1 MVQVIR
7 CHQELG
13 TIHCHPIDNELQPKI
28 NRYSGF
34 LMEGPTHERV
44 SSTSIWICLK
54 IQGTPPKT
62 EWIIIIWLVV
72 WNILEHFLFFHILI
86 RIILT
91 NIFQRG

>member
-54 IQGTPPKT
+54 IQGPPP
-62 EWIIIIWLVV
+62 ENRMDNHHLVGG
-72 WNILEHFLFFHILI
+72 LEHFGTFLI
-86 RIILT
+86 FPYLDK
-91 NIFQRG
+91 NNPD